1 MIGFTRNK
9 QFFLAALGCWIA
21 ALSIGSAH
29 AVAPD
34 APTGPTAVAGNG
46 SVTVAF
52 AAPTNNGGSP
62 ITSYTATCGTN
73 SNSGPTSPIV
83 VNALAGGVVVSCAV
97 TATNGDGTSLASAG
111 SNSVTPLLLTA
122 VQSRKTHGSAGP
134 FDLPIDRTQ
143 TIGGSVTVEPRA
155 IGGGHKIVFQFD
167 GSITSA
173 GTTTISPSMLAN
185 TTFTSNE
192 IVVTLSNA
200 SDNQRVAI
208 TLTNI
213 NGSVSPPTVAIGFLL
228 GDVNNSRSVNASDIS
243 GVKARSGAVVTSTNA
258 VYDVN
263 ASGGINAADISAV
276 KARAATV
283 LITGASTITSPA
295 TATIGYIG
303 EPYSF
308 NLTSDSALATIWSVI
323 SGSLPSGLLLNSLTG
338 QISGTPTAATTS
350 TFTVQANNTIAP
362 IPTQVVSLQI
372 IPARAPQITS
382 ATPAV
387 AAVGVPYSHTFTAV
401 GGQPIV
407 WSEPGV
413 LPGWLTLTSGGILSG
428 TPPAQSSITFTIT
441 ATNAVGSV
449 SQSVNITAN
458 PPVPISMTSA
468 SPAGATVD
476 TLYCHAFAASA
487 PIPSGGWQISAGAV
501 PEWVTLNAKRGVI
514 CGIPRSADVGT
525 SNFTITANNG
535 GSTASQAVA
544 LTVGTVYVP
553 PPVIT
558 SPTPANA
565 TVDLTYCHPF
575 TASQTIVSG
584 GWTVIAGVKPE
595 WATLNAKRGV
605 ICGIPRTIDIGSSTF
620 TIPANTGTATAT
632 QSVTLTVGAVPLI
645 LPTITSVAPT
655 AALVGATVTITGTGL
670 SSVTSVKIGTAEAT
684 PFIPNGAGTSISA
697 TVPTT
702 AVVGVGSVVLGTSA
716 NQTAATASFVVL
728 SASTGEVSVDGIPLP
743 AISKFP
749 TVTPTHAGLSGAGS
763 YVNAYAMDPT
773 RCNTSP
779 TLRRSWQHNI
789 DLADYRQRQASDLFA
804 MQGDEALT
812 YKITIPTIDAAGGIT
827 YQDNVGSGGNLAT
840 VFMSIS
846 ATPCDFDVTKLP
858 YVPSSPTKQCYQAH
872 GAGGNIQWANFPVQ
886 ASNAYVYCNLVKG
899 ATYYVNV
906 RFVDGINQQ
915 ATTCANGLFCGG
927 GFTFN

>member
-1 MIGFTRNK
+1 MVGITRNK
-9 QFFLAALGCWIA
+9 QFFLAVLCSWMA
-21 ALSIGSAH
+21 AISIGSAY

-34 APTGPTAVAGNG
+34 APTGLTVAAGNG
-46 SVTVAF
+46 SVAVAF
-52 AAPTNNGGSP
+52 AAPANNGGSA
-62 ITSYTATCGTN
+62 ITSYAATCGTK
-73 SNSGPTSPIV
+73 SNSGPASPIV
-83 VNALAGGVVVSCAV
+83 VNALAGGVAVACAV
-97 TATNGDGTSLASAG
+97 TATNGDGTSPASAS
-111 SNSVTPLLLTA
+111 SNNVTPLLLTA
-122 VQSRKTHGSAGP
+122 VQSRKTHGSAGT

-155 IGGGHKIVFQFD
+155 IGSGHRIVFQFD
-167 GSITSA
+167 GTITST
-173 GTTTISPSMLAN
+173 GTVTVSPNLPVS
-185 TTFTSNE
+185 TTFTPNE
-192 IVVTLSNA
+192 IVVTFSNA

-208 TLTNI
+208 TLANI
-213 NGSVSPPTVAIGFLL
+213 NGTVSPPTVALGFLL

-243 GVKARSGAVVTSTNA
+243 GVKARSGVVVSSANA

-263 ASGGINAADISAV
+263 ASGGISAADISAI
-276 KARAATV
+276 KARAAAV
-283 LITGASTITSPA
+283 LISGASTITSSA
-295 TATIGYIG
+295 TATIGYMG

-308 NLTSDSALATIWSVI
+308 NLTSDGGLAAIWSVT
-323 SGSLPSGLLLNSLTG
+323 SGSLPSGLSLNPLTG
-338 QISGTPTAATTS
+338 QISGTPTAVGGTY

-362 IPTQVVSLQI
+362 LPTQVVSLQI

-413 LPGWLTLTSGGILSG
+413 LPGWLTLTSAGVLSG
-428 TPPAQSSITFTIT
+428 TPPAQSSIAFTIT
-441 ATNAVGSV
+441 ATNAVGFV
-449 SQSVNITAN
+449 SQSINISAN

-468 SPAGATVD
+468 SPAGAIVD
-476 TLYCHAFAASA
+476 AMYCHAFTASL
-487 PIPSGGWQISAGAV
+487 PIPSGGWQVSAGVA

-535 GSTASQAVA
+535 GSTASQAIA

-558 SPTPANA
+558 SPTPAAA

-575 TASQTIVSG
+575 TASQTIASG
-584 GWTVIAGVKPE
+584 GWTVIAGVRPE
-595 WATLNAKRGV
+595 WATLNTKRGV

-620 TIPANTGTATAT
+620 TISANTGTATAT
-632 QSVTLTVGAVPLI
+632 QSVTLTVGAAPPI

-655 AALVGATVTITGTGL
+655 AALVGASVTVTGTGL
-670 SSVTSVKIGTAEAT
+670 SGVISVKIGTANAT
-684 PFIPNGAGTSISA
+684 PFAINGAGTAITT
-697 TVPTT
+697 TVPAT
-702 AVVGVGSVVLGTSA
+702 AVIGSGSLVLGTAASP
-716 NQTAATASFVVL
+716 TAATASFVVL
-728 SASTGEVSVDGIPLP
+728 SASTGEVSIDGIALP

-763 YVNAYAMDPT
+763 YVNAYAMNPT

-789 DLADYRQRQASDLFA
+789 DLADYRQRVTSDLFA

-812 YKITIPTIDAAGGIT
+812 YKITIPTTDAAGGFT
-827 YQDNVGSGGNLAT
+827 YQDNVGSGGMLAT
-840 VFMSIS
+840 AFISIS
-846 ATPCDFDVTKLP
+846 ATPCDFDVTKIP
-858 YVPSSPTKQCYQAH
+858 YVASSPTKQCYQTI
-872 GAGGNIQWANFPVQ
+872 GAGGNVQWANFPVQ
-886 ASNAYVYCNLVKG
+886 FNAYVYCNLVKG
-899 ATYYVNV
+899 ATYYVNI

-915 ATTCANGLFCGG
+915 ATTCQSGLCGG

>member
-1 MIGFTRNK
+1 M
-9 QFFLAALGCWIA
+9 A
-21 ALSIGSAH
+21 ALSIGNVQA
-29 AVAPD
+29 AAPD
-34 APTGPTAVAGNG
+34 APTGLTVAAGNG
-46 SVTVAF
+46 SVVVAF
-52 AAPTNNGGSP
+52 AAPTNNGGSA
-62 ITSYTATCGTN
+62 ITSYTATCGTK
-73 SNSGPTSPIV
+73 SNSGPASPIV
-83 VNALAGGVVVSCAV
+83 VNALAGGVAVSCAV
-97 TATNGDGTSLASAG
+97 TATNGDGTSSASAS

-122 VQSRKTHGSAGP
+122 VQSRKTHGSAGT

-155 IGGGHKIVFQFD
+155 IGSGHKIVFQFD
-167 GSITSA
+167 GTITSI
-173 GTTTISPSMLAN
+173 GTVTVSPNMPVTTAS
-185 TTFTSNE
+185 TSNE

-208 TLTNI
+208 TLANI
-213 NGSVSPPTVAIGFLL
+213 NGTVSPPTVALGFLL

-243 GVKARSGAVVTSTNA
+243 GVKARSGVVVTSANA

-263 ASGGINAADISAV
+263 ASGGISAADISAI
-276 KARAATV
+276 KARAAAV
-283 LITGASTITSPA
+283 LITGSSTITSSA

-308 NLTSDSALATIWSVI
+308 NLTSDGGLATIWSVT
-323 SGSLPSGLLLNSLTG
+323 SGSLPSGLSLNPLTG
-338 QISGTPTAATTS
+338 QISGTPTAAATIS
-350 TFTVQANNTIAP
+350 FTVQANNTIAP
-362 IPTQVVSLQI
+362 LPTQVVSLQI

-387 AAVGVPYSHTFTAV
+387 AAVSVPYSHTFTAV

-407 WSEPGV
+407 WSTPGV
-413 LPGWLTLTSGGILSG
+413 LPGWLTLTSGGVLSG

-449 SQSVNITAN
+449 SQSVNISAN
-458 PPVPISMTSA
+458 PSVPISMTSA

-476 TLYCHAFAASA
+476 ALYCHAFTASL
-487 PIPSGGWQISAGAV
+487 PIPSGGWQISAGAA

-535 GSTASQAVA
+535 GSTASQAVT
-544 LTVGTVYVP
+544 LMVGTVYVP

-558 SPTPANA
+558 SPTPAAA

-575 TASQTIVSG
+575 SASQTIASG

-605 ICGIPRTIDIGSSTF
+605 ICGIPRTIDIGSNTF
-620 TIPANTGTATAT
+620 TISANTGTATAT
-632 QSVTLTVGAVPLI
+632 QSVTLAVGAAPPI

-655 AALVGATVTITGTGL
+655 AALVGASITVTGTGL
-670 SSVTSVKIGTAEAT
+670 SGVISVKFGTANAT
-684 PFIPNGAGTSISA
+684 PFSINNAGTTITT
-697 TVPTT
+697 TVPAT
-702 AVVGVGSVVLGTSA
+702 AVIGSGSLVLGTAASP
-716 NQTAATASFVVL
+716 TAATASFVVL
-728 SASTGEVSVDGIPLP
+728 SASTGEVSEDGIPLP

-763 YVNAYAMDPT
+763 YVNAYAMNPA
-773 RCNTSP
+773 RCNTTP

-789 DLADYRQRQASDLFA
+789 DLADYRQRVTSDLFA

-812 YKITIPTIDAAGGIT
+812 YKITIPTTDAAGGFT

-840 VFMSIS
+840 AFISIS
-846 ATPCDFDVTKLP
+846 AAPCDFDVTKIP
-858 YVPSSPTKQCYQAH
+858 YNASSPTNRCYQTI

-886 ASNAYVYCNLVKG
+886 INAYNYCNLAKG
-899 ATYYVNV
+899 ATYYVNI

-915 ATTCANGLFCGG
+915 VTTCSSGLCGG

>member
-1 MIGFTRNK
+1 MVGITRNK
-9 QFFLAALGCWIA
+9 QFFLAVLCSWLVT
-21 ALSIGSAH
+21 LSIGSAY

-34 APTGPTAVAGNG
+34 APTGLTVAAGNG
-46 SVTVAF
+46 NVTVEF
-52 AAPTNNGGSP
+52 APPVNNGGSA
-62 ITSYTATCGTN
+62 ITSFTATCGAK
-73 SNSGPTSPIV
+73 SNSGPASPVV
-83 VNALAGGVVVSCAV
+83 VNALAGGVAVTCAV
-97 TATNGDGTSLASAG
+97 TATNGDGTSTASAS

-122 VQSRKTHGSAGP
+122 VQSRKTHGSAGT

-143 TIGGSVTVEPRA
+143 TVGGSVTVEPRA
-155 IGGGHKIVFQFD
+155 IGSGHKIVFQFD
-167 GSITSA
+167 GTITSI
-173 GTTTISPSMLAN
+173 GTVTVSPNMAVTS
-185 TTFTSNE
+185 TSTSNE

-208 TLTNI
+208 TLANI
-213 NGSVSPPTVAIGFLL
+213 NGTVSTPTVALGFLL

-243 GVKARSGAVVTSTNA
+243 AVKARSGAVVTSANA

-263 ASGGINAADISAV
+263 ASGGINAADISGI

-283 LITGASTITSPA
+283 LITGASTITSSA
-295 TATIGYIG
+295 TATIGYVG
-303 EPYSF
+303 ESYSF
-308 NLTSDSALATIWSVI
+308 NLTSDSALATIWSVS
-323 SGSLPSGLLLNSLTG
+323 SGSLPSGLSLNSLTG
-338 QISGTPTAATTS
+338 QISGTPTAAATYTL
-350 TFTVQANNTIAP
+350 TVQANNTIAP
-362 IPTQVVSLQI
+362 LPTQVVNLQI

-382 ATPAV
+382 ATPAA

-407 WSEPGV
+407 WSAPGV
-413 LPGWLTLTSGGILSG
+413 LPGWLTLTSGGVLSG

-449 SQSVNITAN
+449 SQSVNISAN

-476 TLYCHAFAASA
+476 TLYCHAFTASL

-525 SNFTITANNG
+525 TNFTITANNG

-575 TASQTIVSG
+575 TASQTIASG

-620 TIPANTGTATAT
+620 TISANTGAATAT
-632 QSVTLTVGAVPLI
+632 QSVTLTVGAVPPV

-655 AALVGATVTITGTGL
+655 AALVGASVTVTGTSL
-670 SSVTSVKIGTAEAT
+670 SSVTSVKIGTANAT
-684 PFIPNGAGTSISA
+684 PFTINGAGTTITT
-697 TVPTT
+697 TVPAT
-702 AVVGVGSVVLGTSA
+702 AVLGVGSIVLGTAA
-716 NQTAATASFVVL
+716 NATAATASFVVL
-728 SASTGEVSVDGIPLP
+728 SASTGEISIDGIPLP

-789 DLADYRQRQASDLFA
+789 DLADYRQRVTSDLFA

-812 YKITIPTIDAAGGIT
+812 YKITIPTTDAAGGFT

-840 VFMSIS
+840 AFISIS
-846 ATPCDFDVTKLP
+846 ATPCDFDVTKIP
-858 YVPSSPTKQCYQAH
+858 YVASSPTKQCYQTV
-872 GAGGNIQWANFPVQ
+872 GAGGNVQWANFPVQ
-886 ASNAYVYCNLVKG
+886 FNAYVYCNLVKG
-899 ATYYVNV
+899 ATYYVNI
-906 RFVDGINQQ
+906 RFIDGINQQ
-915 ATTCANGLFCGG
+915 ATTCQSGLCGG